1 MTNKENYNKGKK
13 NNFMAR
19 HDEFKH
25 KYPERIF
32 LYRTGDFYV
41 CYKDDAVDVSQIL
54 KIGFSRTTDGDE
66 IVSFDFSK
74 LYTYL
79 PKIIRANR
87 MVAIMDAM
95 DDETAKRY
103 ASIKRS
109 VEKKL

>member
-1 MTNKENYNKGKK
+1 MNNEAKK
-13 NNFMAR
+13 NNFICQY
-19 HDEFKH
+19 DEYKH
-25 KYPERIF
+25 KYPECIF
-32 LYRTGDFYV
+32 LYRTRHFYV

-87 MVAIMDAM
+87 RVAIMDAM